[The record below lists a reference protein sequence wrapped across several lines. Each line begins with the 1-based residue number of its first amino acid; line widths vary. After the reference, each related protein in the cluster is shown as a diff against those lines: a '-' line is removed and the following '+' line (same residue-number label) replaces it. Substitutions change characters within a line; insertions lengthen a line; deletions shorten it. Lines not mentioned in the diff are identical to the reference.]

1 MNDWLAQQ
9 ARKRPDAPALIA
21 GEDCLSWKA
30 LAERARQRA
39 GVLVDHGLGRGS
51 VVAVEAG
58 NTLESVCWMHA
69 VFWLGASLFPFH
81 PRLPPA
87 VLEQR
92 LSHLA
97 PDALVMADSDHALV
111 SVMPGVGRILP
122 MMAPDE
128 SVISDVP
135 ACELD
140 DDHVLTILW
149 TSGSSGAA
157 RAVPL
162 SMANHVAS
170 TRAIAERLNLTEQDR
185 WLLCLPLDHIGGLAI
200 LVRAMITGA
209 SIVVHEAFDPGSIRS
224 DLARQPITLASMVPT
239 MLARLVHQDDAR
251 PWQSKLRAL
260 LVGGAPATG
269 QLLNQARAAGLPVV
283 PTWGMTEACSQ
294 LATLDPAEADRV
306 DFPANPGL
314 VGPPLSGVEVRIEP
328 DPSLPDTTGQCGRL
342 LVRGPMVFRG
352 YRTPDT
358 LPVTGDGDWFDTGDI
373 GRIDEQGRIV
383 MAHRASDLIISGG
396 VNIHA
401 GEVEQV
407 LLKSEWIDDVAVLG
421 LPHQTWG
428 EQVVAVVAVGDS
440 SHHRDDIPATLTDW
454 CRQRLEPA
462 QIPRRWRVLARLPR
476 NATGKC
482 RRDELAALFS
492 DQADGVAAVPAEKI
506 DGD

>member
-21 GEDCLSWKA
+21 GEDGLSWKE
-30 LAERARQRA
+30 LAEQARRRA

-58 NTLESVCWMHA
+58 NTLESVCWIHA

-87 VLEQR
+87 VLKQR
-92 LSHLA
+92 LLHLV
-97 PDALVMADSDHALV
+97 PDALVLTDAGQARV

-122 MMAPDE
+122 LEAPDE
-128 SVISDVP
+128 SVNSDVP
-135 ACELD
+135 ACEPD

-170 TRAIAERLNLTEQDR
+170 TRAIAKRLDLTEQDR

-209 SIVVHEAFDPGSIRS
+209 SVVVHEHFDPARIRTA
-224 DLARQPITLASMVPT
+224 LAAQPITLASMVPT
-239 MLARLVHQDDAR
+239 MLARMVHHDAQSW
-251 PWQSKLRAL
+251 PSKLRAL
-260 LVGGAPATG
+260 LIGGAPASG
-269 QLLNQARAAGLPVV
+269 QLLNQARAAGLPVA
-283 PTWGMTEACSQ
+283 PTWGMTETCSQ
-294 LATLDPAEADRV
+294 LATLAPAEAERA

-314 VGPPLSGVEVRIEP
+314 VGPPLPGVEVQIEP
-328 DPSLPDTTGQCGRL
+328 AQSLPDATGQCGRL

-352 YRTPDT
+352 YWTPDAMSGKG
-358 LPVTGDGDWFDTGDI
+358 GDDWFDTGDI

-383 MAHRASDLIISGG
+383 MAHRASDVIISGG
-396 VNIHA
+396 VNINA

-421 LPHQTWG
+421 LPHPTWG
-428 EQVVAVVAVGDS
+428 EQVVAVVAVGKTN
-440 SHHRDDIPATLTDW
+440 HHVDDIPATLTRW
-454 CRQRLEPA
+454 CRQHLEPA
-462 QIPRRWRVLARLPR
+462 QIPRRWQVLAGLPR
-476 NATGKC
+476 NAAGKC
-482 RRDELAALFS
+482 RRDELAALF
-492 DQADGVAAVPAEKI
+492 AEENP
-506 DGD
+506 